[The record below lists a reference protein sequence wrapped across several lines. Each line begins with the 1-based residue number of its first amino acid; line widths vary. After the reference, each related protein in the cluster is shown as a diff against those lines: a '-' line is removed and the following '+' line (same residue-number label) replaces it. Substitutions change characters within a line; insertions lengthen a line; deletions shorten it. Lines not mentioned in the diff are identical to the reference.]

1 MYKRVEM
8 SLAEIYESSREI
20 CHFDLQKDPEG
31 LTDDFYSCERVEKT
45 LWSCNLFTFKTYTL
59 ALKMASL
66 VKKIVKIK
74 DGEKCL

>member
-1 MYKRVEM
+1 MNLTAVKESRKRYGLV
-8 SLAEIYESSREI
+8 IYSHLKLS
-20 CHFDLQKDPEG
+20 
-31 LTDDFYSCERVEKT
+31 
-45 LWSCNLFTFKTYTL
+45 TL